1 MLNTFSRLIL
11 LLFFISPSLQAQL
24 VPINESELSDMTGQA
39 FINID
44 NSSTGSVDFTKITL
58 GLDVKTLLNSD
69 VLEFGRYDRAIDEA
83 NPLILEAASSD
94 IRITDFAL
102 GSIDSDG
109 NIVPFE
115 IKDPFVELAF
125 EDNAGKQDLIGIR
138 LGFGGAK
145 GALSGNI
152 ESLTGSINVDISD
165 TAQALSQADGNLIGD
180 ILAAL
185 GPTLLGDSPLD
196 TRAVLIDGSGE
207 KDSARATKIGIE
219 NGFDLVV
226 DTSDV
231 NAFSRGILSLT
242 AAILPNTSC
251 VDGSGFFSGPCD
263 TSINFTANGCEV
275 DGGIEVCFDL
285 SQYNTLDVGDK
296 QDDGSYDF
304 AAGLFLSFQ
313 SKAVTWND
321 GSTSTTTVSGAF
333 LNVPNGGLEVTLGE
347 ALLGTERVR
356 TKFIDP
362 YFGGF

>member
-11 LLFFISPSLQAQL
+11 LLFFISPLLQAQL
-24 VPINESELSDMTGQA
+24 VPINESELSNMTGQA

-44 NSSTGSVDFTKITL
+44 NSSSGSVDFTKITL
-58 GLDVKTLLNSD
+58 GLDVETLLNSD
-69 VLEFGRYDRAIDEA
+69 LLEFGRYERDSVDGA
-83 NPLILEAASSD
+83 D
-94 IRITDFAL
+94 IRISNFAL
-102 GSIDSDG
+102 GSIDSNGD
-109 NIVPFE
+109 IVPFE

-138 LGFGGAK
+138 LGFGGAR
-145 GALSGNI
+145 GALSGTI
-152 ESLTGSINVDISD
+152 ESLTGNINVDIKD
-165 TAQALSQADGNLIGD
+165 TAQALSEADGNLIGD

-185 GPTLLGDSPLD
+185 GPTLLGNSPLN
-196 TRAVLIDGSGE
+196 TRAVLVDGSGE
-207 KDSARATKIGIE
+207 RDPIRATKIGIE

-226 DTSDV
+226 DTGGV
-231 NAFSRGILSLT
+231 NVISRNILALT
-242 AAILPNTSC
+242 ALVLPNTYC

-263 TSINFTANGCEV
+263 TSINFTASGCEV

-285 SQYNTLDVGDK
+285 SEYKTLEIGDK
-296 QDDGSYDF
+296 QEDDSYDF

-333 LNVPNGGLEVTLGE
+333 LNVPNGGLEVTLKE
-347 ALLGTERVR
+347 ALKGTDRVR

-362 YFGGF
+362 YFGGL